1 MDSEDSQPAH
11 PTVRNLAKEKQGLE
25 ADEKPKSG
33 NKEAFINFVAFY
45 DYYEGNLSRA
55 TLSQYIYYL
64 DYLDFD
70 PLASEPAPRVLETD
84 EFSLEDF
91 DLWAKKKSEEQFGSH
106 PEDENKRLRMQKF
119 CYFALKKYLKSQQR
133 KDLLA
138 LLPDSE
144 NIAYPESGTQKLTIS
159 EEQVEKMLKQIQEKN
174 QFNTQD
180 AYCVVLMFYGGMR
193 AKPVLNSAFSWFEF
207 QESKQRIE
215 VDIPAI
221 HAKGKKHNRSS
232 ETVFLPWRKKESILN
247 HLTEFHGVESL
258 NELKELDQEERD
270 VCVVDFSPNGDS
282 NKSFTNLRTE
292 RFYLNKMLKSVADD
306 AGLNIS
312 DSITAHKLRGSFIK
326 ACDEKLDSLSRVAK
340 QSRHSDVETTLRYL
354 DREKEQKAR
363 DHEKVFK

>member
-1 MDSEDSQPAH
+1 MESDDSQPVH
-11 PTVRNLAKEKQGLE
+11 PTVRKLAKEKQGLE
-25 ADEKPKSG
+25 DDEEPEDADT
-33 NKEAFINFVAFY
+33 EAPINFVAFY
-45 DYYEGNLSRA
+45 DYYEGNLSRS

-70 PLASEPAPRVLETD
+70 PLAPETSPSVLETE

-91 DLWAKKKSEEQFGSH
+91 DLWAKEKSEEQFGSH

-159 EEQVEKMLKQIQEKN
+159 EEQVEKMLEQIKKKD
-174 QFNTQD
+174 QFSTQD
-180 AYCVVLMFYGGMR
+180 AYCITLMFYGGMR
-193 AKPVLNSAFSWFEF
+193 AKPVLNSTFSWFEF
-207 QESKQRIE
+207 QETKQRIE
-215 VDIPAI
+215 LELPAI

-232 ETVFLPWRKKESILN
+232 ETVFLPWRKRKPIMN
-247 HLTEFHGVESL
+247 HLTEFHEVKSL
-258 NELKELDQEERD
+258 TDFKDLDQEERA

-282 NKSFTNLRTE
+282 NKTFEDLRTE
-292 RFYLNKMLKSVADD
+292 RFYLNKMLKSVAEK

-312 DSITAHKLRGSFIK
+312 DRISAHKLRGSFIK

-354 DREKEQKAR
+354 DREKEQKAQ
-363 DHEKVFK
+363 DHEKVFN